1 MAAEVEFINGVPSFS
16 VGQFTEV
23 LNHVLKASFDEG
35 VWVEGEIQGL
45 RKPNPH
51 AYFTLIENVDGV
63 KAQLNI
69 NLFAGPLRNVQAKL
83 RQQGIELKDGLK
95 VRLFGRVEYYG
106 PFGKLNLIATDV
118 DTQFSAGDVAA
129 KREELL
135 RQLMEK
141 GVDKLNKRIPVP
153 LVPLRLGI
161 ISSSQAAGWA
171 DAQQHLTESGIGFAI
186 TFCDVRVQGDA
197 AVSQIV
203 AALNSLSRRDDID
216 LVMLMRGGGSKGDLA
231 AFDDEQIALAIS
243 KCSHQV
249 ITGIGHEIDTSIA
262 DIVAHTANKTP
273 TACAQSVIAIVE
285 SFLSELSYSA
295 GSLRS
300 LTQTAVERAR
310 SRIAVSVER
319 LRTRPRTALERQTQK
334 LMMHAASVR
343 LLDPVTTMARGW
355 SITRDSSGNVVRSIS
370 DIKKSLLGATK
381 ESPLLNSLLTRL
393 SQTLNLKNQ
402 TSMKKTKT
410 NERSQRNYFAR

>member
-51 AYFTLIENVDGV
+51 AYFTLIENIDGV

-135 RQLMEK
+135 RVLMEK
-141 GVDKLNKRIPVP
+141 GVDKINKRIPVP

-186 TFCDVRVQGDA
+186 TFCDVRVQGDS

-231 AFDDEQIALAIS
+231 AFDDEQIAMAIS
-243 KCSHQV
+243 KCSHPV
-249 ITGIGHEIDTSIA
+249 FTGIGHEIDTSIA
-262 DIVAHTANKTP
+262 DIMAHTANKTP

-285 SFLSELSYSA
+285 SFLSDLSYSA

-319 LRTRPRTALERQTQK
+319 LRTRPRTTLERQTQK

-370 DIKKSLLGATK
+370 DIKKGDTVVTALADGSI
-381 ESPLLNSLLTRL
+381 
-393 SQTLNLKNQ
+393 
-402 TSMKKTKT
+402 TSTV
-410 NERSQRNYFAR
+410 EGVA

>member
-1 MAAEVEFINGVPSFS
+1 MATEVEFINGVPSFS

-141 GVDKLNKRIPVP
+141 GVDKINKRIPVP

-231 AFDDEQIALAIS
+231 AFDDEQIAIAIS
-243 KCSHQV
+243 KCAHPV
-249 ITGIGHEIDTSIA
+249 FTGIGHEIDTSIA

-285 SFLSELSYSA
+285 NFLSDLSYSA

-300 LTQTAVERAR
+300 LTQTAVEHAR

-370 DIKKSLLGATK
+370 DIKKGDTVVTALADGSI
-381 ESPLLNSLLTRL
+381 
-393 SQTLNLKNQ
+393 
-402 TSMKKTKT
+402 TSTV
-410 NERSQRNYFAR
+410 EGVA

>member
-51 AYFTLIENVDGV
+51 AYFTLIENIDGV

-135 RQLMEK
+135 RALMEK
-141 GVDKLNKRIPVP
+141 GVDKINKRIPVP

-186 TFCDVRVQGDA
+186 TFCDVRVQGDS

-231 AFDDEQIALAIS
+231 AFDDEQIAMAIS
-243 KCSHQV
+243 KCSHPV
-249 ITGIGHEIDTSIA
+249 FTGIGHEIDTSIA

-285 SFLSELSYSA
+285 NFLSDLSYSA

-319 LRTRPRTALERQTQK
+319 LRTRPRTALERQSQK

-370 DIKKSLLGATK
+370 DIKKGDTVVTALADGSI
-381 ESPLLNSLLTRL
+381 
-393 SQTLNLKNQ
+393 
-402 TSMKKTKT
+402 TSTV
-410 NERSQRNYFAR
+410 EGVA

>member
-51 AYFTLIENVDGV
+51 AYFTLIENIDGV

-135 RQLMEK
+135 RVLMEK
-141 GVDKLNKRIPVP
+141 GVDKINKRIPVP

-161 ISSSQAAGWA
+161 ISSSQAAGWS

-197 AVSQIV
+197 AVPQIV

-231 AFDDEQIALAIS
+231 AFDDEQIAMAIS
-243 KCSHQV
+243 KCSHPV
-249 ITGIGHEIDTSIA
+249 FTGIGHEIDTSIA

-370 DIKKSLLGATK
+370 DIKKGDTVVTALADGSI
-381 ESPLLNSLLTRL
+381 
-393 SQTLNLKNQ
+393 
-402 TSMKKTKT
+402 TSTV
-410 NERSQRNYFAR
+410 EGVA

>member
-1 MAAEVEFINGVPSFS
+1 MATEVEFINGVPSFS

-141 GVDKLNKRIPVP
+141 GVDKINKRIPVP

-161 ISSSQAAGWA
+161 ISSSLAAGWA

-231 AFDDEQIALAIS
+231 AFDDEQIAMAIS
-243 KCSHQV
+243 KCAHPV
-249 ITGIGHEIDTSIA
+249 FTGIGHEIDTSIA

-370 DIKKSLLGATK
+370 DIKKGDTVVTALADGSI
-381 ESPLLNSLLTRL
+381 
-393 SQTLNLKNQ
+393 
-402 TSMKKTKT
+402 TSTV
-410 NERSQRNYFAR
+410 EGVA

>member
-51 AYFTLIENVDGV
+51 AYFTLIENIDGV

-135 RQLMEK
+135 RVLMEK
-141 GVDKLNKRIPVP
+141 GVDKINKRIPVP

-171 DAQQHLTESGIGFAI
+171 DAQQHLTQSGIGFTI
-186 TFCDVRVQGDA
+186 SFFDVRVQGDA
-197 AVSQIV
+197 AVPQIV

-231 AFDDEQIALAIS
+231 AFDDEQIAMAIS
-243 KCSHQV
+243 KCSHPV
-249 ITGIGHEIDTSIA
+249 FTGIGHAIDTSIA
-262 DIVAHTANKTP
+262 DIVSHTAVKTP
-273 TACAQSVIAIVE
+273 TACAQLVIAIVE
-285 SFLSELSYSA
+285 SFLSDLSHSA

-319 LRTRPRTALERQTQK
+319 LRTRPRTTLERQTQK

-370 DIKKSLLGATK
+370 DIKKGDTVVTALADGSI
-381 ESPLLNSLLTRL
+381 
-393 SQTLNLKNQ
+393 
-402 TSMKKTKT
+402 TSTV
-410 NERSQRNYFAR
+410 EGVA

>member
-141 GVDKLNKRIPVP
+141 GVDKINKRIPVP

-231 AFDDEQIALAIS
+231 AFDDEQIAMAIS
-243 KCSHQV
+243 KCSHPV
-249 ITGIGHEIDTSIA
+249 FTGIGHEIDTSIA

-285 SFLSELSYSA
+285 NFLSDLSYSA

-319 LRTRPRTALERQTQK
+319 LRTRPRTALERQSQK

-370 DIKKSLLGATK
+370 DIKKGDTVVTALADGSI
-381 ESPLLNSLLTRL
+381 
-393 SQTLNLKNQ
+393 
-402 TSMKKTKT
+402 TSTV
-410 NERSQRNYFAR
+410 EGVA

>member
-51 AYFTLIENVDGV
+51 AYFTLIENLDGV

-135 RQLMEK
+135 RVLMEK
-141 GVDKLNKRIPVP
+141 GVDKINKRIPVP

-186 TFCDVRVQGDA
+186 TFCDVRVQGDS

-231 AFDDEQIALAIS
+231 AFDDEQIAMAIS
-243 KCSHQV
+243 KCSHPV
-249 ITGIGHEIDTSIA
+249 FTGIGHEIDTSIA

-285 SFLSELSYSA
+285 NFLSDLSYSA

-319 LRTRPRTALERQTQK
+319 LRTRPRTALERQSQK

-370 DIKKSLLGATK
+370 DIKKGDTVVTALADGSI
-381 ESPLLNSLLTRL
+381 
-393 SQTLNLKNQ
+393 
-402 TSMKKTKT
+402 TSTV
-410 NERSQRNYFAR
+410 EGVA

>member
-51 AYFTLIENVDGV
+51 AYFTLIENIDGV

-135 RQLMEK
+135 RVLMEK
-141 GVDKLNKRIPVP
+141 GVDKINKRIPVP

-186 TFCDVRVQGDA
+186 TFCDVRVQGDS

-231 AFDDEQIALAIS
+231 AFDDEQIAMAIS
-243 KCSHQV
+243 KCSHPV
-249 ITGIGHEIDTSIA
+249 FTGIGHEIDTSIA

-285 SFLSELSYSA
+285 NFLSDLSYSA

-319 LRTRPRTALERQTQK
+319 LRTRPRTALERQSQK

-370 DIKKSLLGATK
+370 DIKKGDTVVTALADGSI
-381 ESPLLNSLLTRL
+381 
-393 SQTLNLKNQ
+393 
-402 TSMKKTKT
+402 TSTV
-410 NERSQRNYFAR
+410 EGVA

>member
-23 LNHVLKASFDEG
+23 LNHVLKASFDDG

-51 AYFTLIENVDGV
+51 AYFTLIENIDGV

-141 GVDKLNKRIPVP
+141 GVDKINKRIPVP

-231 AFDDEQIALAIS
+231 AFDDEQIAMAIS
-243 KCSHQV
+243 KCSHPV
-249 ITGIGHEIDTSIA
+249 FTGIGHEIDTSIA

-285 SFLSELSYSA
+285 NFLSDLSYSA

-319 LRTRPRTALERQTQK
+319 LRTRPRTALERQSQK

-370 DIKKSLLGATK
+370 DIKKGDTVVTALADGSI
-381 ESPLLNSLLTRL
+381 
-393 SQTLNLKNQ
+393 
-402 TSMKKTKT
+402 TSTV
-410 NERSQRNYFAR
+410 EGVA

>member
-1 MAAEVEFINGVPSFS
+1 MAVEVEFINGVPSFS

-135 RQLMEK
+135 RVLMEK
-141 GVDKLNKRIPVP
+141 GVDKINKRIPVP

-186 TFCDVRVQGDA
+186 TFCDVRVQGDS

-203 AALNSLSRRDDID
+203 AALNSLSRRDDLD

-231 AFDDEQIALAIS
+231 AFDDEQIAMAIS
-243 KCSHQV
+243 KCSHPV
-249 ITGIGHEIDTSIA
+249 FTGIGHEIDTSIA

-273 TACAQSVIAIVE
+273 TACAQSVIAVVE
-285 SFLSELSYSA
+285 NFLSELSYSA

-355 SITRDSSGNVVRSIS
+355 SITRDLSGNVVRSIS
-370 DIKKSLLGATK
+370 DIKKGDTVVTALADGSI
-381 ESPLLNSLLTRL
+381 
-393 SQTLNLKNQ
+393 
-402 TSMKKTKT
+402 TSTV
-410 NERSQRNYFAR
+410 EGVA

>member
-51 AYFTLIENVDGV
+51 AYFTLIENVDGA

-135 RQLMEK
+135 RVLMEK
-141 GVDKLNKRIPVP
+141 GVDKINKRIPVP

-186 TFCDVRVQGDA
+186 TFCDVRVQGDS

-231 AFDDEQIALAIS
+231 AFDDEQIAMAIS
-243 KCSHQV
+243 KCSHPV
-249 ITGIGHEIDTSIA
+249 FTGIGHEIDTSIA

-319 LRTRPRTALERQTQK
+319 LRTRPRTALERQSQK

-370 DIKKSLLGATK
+370 DIKKGDTVVTALADGSI
-381 ESPLLNSLLTRL
+381 
-393 SQTLNLKNQ
+393 
-402 TSMKKTKT
+402 TSTV
-410 NERSQRNYFAR
+410 EGVA

>member
-51 AYFTLIENVDGV
+51 AYFTLIENIDGV

-135 RQLMEK
+135 RVLMEK
-141 GVDKLNKRIPVP
+141 GVDKINKRIPVP

-197 AVSQIV
+197 AVPQIV

-231 AFDDEQIALAIS
+231 AFDDEQIAMAIS
-243 KCSHQV
+243 KCSHPV
-249 ITGIGHEIDTSIA
+249 FTGIGHEIDTSIA

-285 SFLSELSYSA
+285 GFLSELSYSA

-319 LRTRPRTALERQTQK
+319 LRTRPRTALERQSQK

-370 DIKKSLLGATK
+370 DIKKGDTVVTALADGSI
-381 ESPLLNSLLTRL
+381 
-393 SQTLNLKNQ
+393 
-402 TSMKKTKT
+402 TSTV
-410 NERSQRNYFAR
+410 EGVA

>member
-51 AYFTLIENVDGV
+51 AYFTLIENIDGV

-141 GVDKLNKRIPVP
+141 GVDKINKRIPIP

-231 AFDDEQIALAIS
+231 AFDDEQIAMAIS
-243 KCSHQV
+243 KCSHPV
-249 ITGIGHEIDTSIA
+249 FTGIGHEIDTSIA

-285 SFLSELSYSA
+285 NFLSDLSYSA

-319 LRTRPRTALERQTQK
+319 LRTRPRTALERQSQK

-370 DIKKSLLGATK
+370 DIKKGDTVVTALADGSI
-381 ESPLLNSLLTRL
+381 
-393 SQTLNLKNQ
+393 
-402 TSMKKTKT
+402 TSTV
-410 NERSQRNYFAR
+410 EGVA

>member
-1 MAAEVEFINGVPSFS
+1 MTAEVEFINGVPSFS

-141 GVDKLNKRIPVP
+141 GVDKINKRIPVP

-231 AFDDEQIALAIS
+231 AFDDEQIAIAIS
-243 KCSHQV
+243 KCAHPV
-249 ITGIGHEIDTSIA
+249 FTGIGHEIDTSIA

-285 SFLSELSYSA
+285 NFLSDLSYSA

-319 LRTRPRTALERQTQK
+319 LRTRPRTALERQSQK

-355 SITRDSSGNVVRSIS
+355 SITRDTSGNVVRSIS
-370 DIKKSLLGATK
+370 DIKKGDTVVTALADGSI
-381 ESPLLNSLLTRL
+381 
-393 SQTLNLKNQ
+393 
-402 TSMKKTKT
+402 TSTV
-410 NERSQRNYFAR
+410 EGVA

>member
-106 PFGKLNLIATDV
+106 PFGKLNLIASDV

-135 RQLMEK
+135 RQLMEN
-141 GVDKLNKRIPVP
+141 GVDKINKQIPVP

-197 AVSQIV
+197 AVPQIV

-231 AFDDEQIALAIS
+231 AFDDEQIAMAIS
-243 KCSHQV
+243 KCSHPV
-249 ITGIGHEIDTSIA
+249 FTGIGHEIDTSIA
-262 DIVAHTANKTP
+262 DIVAHTASKTP

-310 SRIAVSVER
+310 SHIAVSVER

-355 SITRDSSGNVVRSIS
+355 SITRDSSGDVVRSIS
-370 DIKKSLLGATK
+370 DVKKGDTVVTALADGSI
-381 ESPLLNSLLTRL
+381 
-393 SQTLNLKNQ
+393 
-402 TSMKKTKT
+402 TSTV
-410 NERSQRNYFAR
+410 EGVA

>member
-16 VGQFTEV
+16 VGQFTDV

-45 RKPNPH
+45 RQPNPH
-51 AYFTLIENVDGV
+51 AYFTLIENVDGA

-153 LVPLRLGI
+153 VVPLRLGI

-231 AFDDEQIALAIS
+231 AFDDEQIAMAIS
-243 KCSHQV
+243 KCSHPV
-249 ITGIGHEIDTSIA
+249 FTGIGHEIDTSIA

-370 DIKKSLLGATK
+370 DIKKGDTVVTALADGSI
-381 ESPLLNSLLTRL
+381 
-393 SQTLNLKNQ
+393 
-402 TSMKKTKT
+402 TSTV
-410 NERSQRNYFAR
+410 EGVA

>member
-51 AYFTLIENVDGV
+51 AYFTLIENIDGV

-135 RQLMEK
+135 RVLMEK
-141 GVDKLNKRIPVP
+141 GVDKINKRIPVP

-197 AVSQIV
+197 AVPQIV

-231 AFDDEQIALAIS
+231 AFDDEQIAMAIS
-243 KCSHQV
+243 KCSHPV
-249 ITGIGHEIDTSIA
+249 FTGIGHEIDTSIA
-262 DIVAHTANKTP
+262 DIVAHSANKTP

-285 SFLSELSYSA
+285 GFLSELSYSA

-319 LRTRPRTALERQTQK
+319 LRTRPRTALERQSQK

-370 DIKKSLLGATK
+370 DIKKGDTVVTALADGSI
-381 ESPLLNSLLTRL
+381 
-393 SQTLNLKNQ
+393 
-402 TSMKKTKT
+402 TSTV
-410 NERSQRNYFAR
+410 EGVA

>member
-45 RKPNPH
+45 RQPNPH
-51 AYFTLIENVDGV
+51 AYFTLIENVDGA

-153 LVPLRLGI
+153 VVPLRLGI

-231 AFDDEQIALAIS
+231 AFDDEQIAMAIS
-243 KCSHQV
+243 KCSHPV
-249 ITGIGHEIDTSIA
+249 FTGIGHEIDTSIA
-262 DIVAHTANKTP
+262 DVVAHTANKTP

-370 DIKKSLLGATK
+370 DIKKGDTVVTALADGSI
-381 ESPLLNSLLTRL
+381 
-393 SQTLNLKNQ
+393 
-402 TSMKKTKT
+402 TSTV
-410 NERSQRNYFAR
+410 EGVA

>member
-51 AYFTLIENVDGV
+51 AYFTLIENIDGV

-135 RQLMEK
+135 RVLMEK
-141 GVDKLNKRIPVP
+141 GVDKLNKQIPVP

-197 AVSQIV
+197 AVPQIV

-231 AFDDEQIALAIS
+231 AFDDEQIAMAIS
-243 KCSHQV
+243 KCSHPV
-249 ITGIGHEIDTSIA
+249 FTGIGHEIDTSIA

-319 LRTRPRTALERQTQK
+319 LRTRPRTALERQSQK

-370 DIKKSLLGATK
+370 DIKKGDTVVTALADGSI
-381 ESPLLNSLLTRL
+381 
-393 SQTLNLKNQ
+393 
-402 TSMKKTKT
+402 TSTV
-410 NERSQRNYFAR
+410 EGVA

>member
-51 AYFTLIENVDGV
+51 AYFTLIENIDGA

-231 AFDDEQIALAIS
+231 AFDDEQIAMAIS
-243 KCSHQV
+243 KCSHPV
-249 ITGIGHEIDTSIA
+249 FTGIGHEIDTSIA

-370 DIKKSLLGATK
+370 DIKKGDTVVTALADGSI
-381 ESPLLNSLLTRL
+381 
-393 SQTLNLKNQ
+393 
-402 TSMKKTKT
+402 TSTV
-410 NERSQRNYFAR
+410 EGVA

>member
-51 AYFTLIENVDGV
+51 AYFTLIENIDGV

-135 RQLMEK
+135 RILMEK
-141 GVDKLNKRIPVP
+141 GVDKINKRIPVP

-197 AVSQIV
+197 AVPQIV
-203 AALNSLSRRDDID
+203 AALSSLSRRDDID

-231 AFDDEQIALAIS
+231 AFDDEQIAMAIS
-243 KCSHQV
+243 KCSHPV
-249 ITGIGHEIDTSIA
+249 FTGIGHEIDTSIA

-319 LRTRPRTALERQTQK
+319 LRTRPRTALERQSQK

-370 DIKKSLLGATK
+370 DIKKGDTVVTALADGSI
-381 ESPLLNSLLTRL
+381 
-393 SQTLNLKNQ
+393 
-402 TSMKKTKT
+402 TSTV
-410 NERSQRNYFAR
+410 EGVA

>member
-1 MAAEVEFINGVPSFS
+1 MATEVEFINGVPSFS

-51 AYFTLIENVDGV
+51 AYFTLIENIDGV

-118 DTQFSAGDVAA
+118 DTQFSSGDVAA

-135 RQLMEK
+135 RVLMEK
-141 GVDKLNKRIPVP
+141 GVDKINKRIPVP

-197 AVSQIV
+197 AVPQIV

-231 AFDDEQIALAIS
+231 AFDDEQIAMAIS
-243 KCSHQV
+243 KCAHPV
-249 ITGIGHEIDTSIA
+249 FTGIGHEIDTSIA

-285 SFLSELSYSA
+285 NFLSDLSYSA

-319 LRTRPRTALERQTQK
+319 LRTRPRTALERQSQK

-355 SITRDSSGNVVRSIS
+355 SITRDLSGNVVRSIS
-370 DIKKSLLGATK
+370 DIKKGDTVVTALADGSI
-381 ESPLLNSLLTRL
+381 
-393 SQTLNLKNQ
+393 
-402 TSMKKTKT
+402 TSTV
-410 NERSQRNYFAR
+410 EGVD

>member
-23 LNHVLKASFDEG
+23 LNHVLEASFDGG

-51 AYFTLIENVDGV
+51 AYFTLIENIDGV

-135 RQLMEK
+135 RVLMEK
-141 GVDKLNKRIPVP
+141 GVDKINKRIPVP

-171 DAQQHLTESGIGFAI
+171 DAQQHLTQSGIGFTI
-186 TFCDVRVQGDA
+186 SFFDVRVQGDA
-197 AVSQIV
+197 AVPQIV
-203 AALNSLSRRDDID
+203 AAMNSLSRRDDID

-231 AFDDEQIALAIS
+231 AFDDEQIAMAIS
-243 KCSHQV
+243 KCSHPV
-249 ITGIGHEIDTSIA
+249 FTGIGHAIDTSIA
-262 DIVAHTANKTP
+262 DIVSHTAVKTP
-273 TACAQSVIAIVE
+273 TACAQLVIAIVE

-319 LRTRPRTALERQTQK
+319 LRTRPRTTLERQTQK

-370 DIKKSLLGATK
+370 DIKKGDTVVTALADGSI
-381 ESPLLNSLLTRL
+381 
-393 SQTLNLKNQ
+393 
-402 TSMKKTKT
+402 TSTV
-410 NERSQRNYFAR
+410 EGVA

>member
-1 MAAEVEFINGVPSFS
+1 MAAEVDFINGVPSFS

-141 GVDKLNKRIPVP
+141 GVDKINKRIPVP

-231 AFDDEQIALAIS
+231 AFDDEQIAMAIS
-243 KCSHQV
+243 KCSHPV
-249 ITGIGHEIDTSIA
+249 FTGIGHEIDTSIA
-262 DIVAHTANKTP
+262 DIVAHSASKTP

-285 SFLSELSYSA
+285 NFLSDLSYSA

-370 DIKKSLLGATK
+370 DIKKGDTVVTALADGSI
-381 ESPLLNSLLTRL
+381 
-393 SQTLNLKNQ
+393 
-402 TSMKKTKT
+402 TSTV
-410 NERSQRNYFAR
+410 EGVA

>member
-51 AYFTLIENVDGV
+51 AYFTLIENIDGV

-135 RQLMEK
+135 RVLMEK
-141 GVDKLNKRIPVP
+141 GVDQINKRIPVP

-171 DAQQHLTESGIGFAI
+171 DAQQHLSESGIGFAI

-197 AVSQIV
+197 AVPQIV

-231 AFDDEQIALAIS
+231 AFDDEQIAMAIS
-243 KCSHQV
+243 KCAHPV
-249 ITGIGHEIDTSIA
+249 FTGIGHEIDTSIA

-285 SFLSELSYSA
+285 GFLSELSYSA

-319 LRTRPRTALERQTQK
+319 LRTRPRTALERQSQK

-370 DIKKSLLGATK
+370 DIKKGDTVVTALADGSI
-381 ESPLLNSLLTRL
+381 
-393 SQTLNLKNQ
+393 
-402 TSMKKTKT
+402 TSTV
-410 NERSQRNYFAR
+410 EGVA

>member
-69 NLFAGPLRNVQAKL
+69 NLFAGPLRNVQTKL

-141 GVDKLNKRIPVP
+141 GVDKINKRIPVP

-231 AFDDEQIALAIS
+231 AFDDEQIAMAIS
-243 KCSHQV
+243 KCAHPV
-249 ITGIGHEIDTSIA
+249 FTGIGHEIDTSIA

-273 TACAQSVIAIVE
+273 TACGQSVIAIVE
-285 SFLSELSYSA
+285 NFLSDLSYSA

-370 DIKKSLLGATK
+370 DIKKGDTVVTALADGSI
-381 ESPLLNSLLTRL
+381 
-393 SQTLNLKNQ
+393 
-402 TSMKKTKT
+402 TSTV
-410 NERSQRNYFAR
+410 EGVA

>member
-51 AYFTLIENVDGV
+51 AYFTLIENIDGV

-129 KREELL
+129 KREALL

-141 GVDKLNKRIPVP
+141 GVDKINKRIPVP

-231 AFDDEQIALAIS
+231 AFDDEQIAMAIS
-243 KCSHQV
+243 KCSHPV
-249 ITGIGHEIDTSIA
+249 FTGIGHEIDTSIA

-285 SFLSELSYSA
+285 SFLSDLSYSA

-370 DIKKSLLGATK
+370 DIKKGDTVVTALADGSI
-381 ESPLLNSLLTRL
+381 
-393 SQTLNLKNQ
+393 
-402 TSMKKTKT
+402 TSTV
-410 NERSQRNYFAR
+410 EGVA

>member
-51 AYFTLIENVDGV
+51 AYFTLIENIDGV

-135 RQLMEK
+135 RVLMEK
-141 GVDKLNKRIPVP
+141 GVDKINKRIPLP

-197 AVSQIV
+197 AVPQIV

-231 AFDDEQIALAIS
+231 AFDDEQIAMAIS
-243 KCSHQV
+243 KCSHPV
-249 ITGIGHEIDTSIA
+249 FTGIGHEIDTSIA

-370 DIKKSLLGATK
+370 DIKKGDTVVTALADGSI
-381 ESPLLNSLLTRL
+381 
-393 SQTLNLKNQ
+393 
-402 TSMKKTKT
+402 TSTV
-410 NERSQRNYFAR
+410 EGVA

>member
-1 MAAEVEFINGVPSFS
+1 MAAELEFINGVPSFT

-51 AYFTLIENVDGV
+51 AYFTLIENIDGE

-69 NLFAGPLRNVQAKL
+69 NLFAGQLRNVQAKL

-95 VRLFGRVEYYG
+95 VRLYGRVEFYG

-118 DTQFSAGDVAA
+118 DTQFSAGDIAA

-135 RQLMEK
+135 RQLLEK
-141 GVDKLNKRIPVP
+141 GVDKINKRIPVP

-171 DAQQHLTESGIGFAI
+171 DVQQHLTESGIGFTI
-186 TFCDVRVQGDA
+186 SFFDVRVQGDD

-203 AALNSLSRRDDID
+203 AALNFLSRRDDID

-231 AFDDEQIALAIS
+231 AFDDEQIAMAIS
-243 KCSHQV
+243 RCSHPV
-249 ITGIGHEIDTSIA
+249 FTGIGHAIDTSIA
-262 DIVAHTANKTP
+262 DIVAHTAIKTP
-273 TACAQSVIAIVE
+273 TACAQLVIGLVE
-285 SFLSELSYSA
+285 NFLSELSYSA

-319 LRTRPRTALERQTQK
+319 LRTRPRTALDRQSQK

-370 DIKKSLLGATK
+370 DIKKGDTVVTALADGSI
-381 ESPLLNSLLTRL
+381 
-393 SQTLNLKNQ
+393 
-402 TSMKKTKT
+402 TSTV
-410 NERSQRNYFAR
+410 EGVA

>member
-1 MAAEVEFINGVPSFS
+1 MSAEVEFINGVPSFS

-51 AYFTLIENVDGV
+51 AYFTLIENIDGV

-141 GVDKLNKRIPVP
+141 GVDKVNKRIPVP

-231 AFDDEQIALAIS
+231 AFDDEQIAMAIS
-243 KCSHQV
+243 KCSHPV
-249 ITGIGHEIDTSIA
+249 FTGIGHEIDTSIA

-295 GSLRS
+295 SSLRS

-319 LRTRPRTALERQTQK
+319 LRTRPRTGLERQTQK

-370 DIKKSLLGATK
+370 DIKKGDTVVTALADGSI
-381 ESPLLNSLLTRL
+381 
-393 SQTLNLKNQ
+393 
-402 TSMKKTKT
+402 TSTV
-410 NERSQRNYFAR
+410 EGVA